1 MSNTHVFSTYMYFYF
16 LLLFNHILKKRNL
29 LAFQVSQW
37 LTGIGLERYS
47 PQFLDSG
54 INGGNL
60 LRLESRELKAL
71 GVYGEAKAHLKRKLK
86 ELRAQADRERKERKE
101 LERLRRKAEKAARKK

>member
-1 MSNTHVFSTYMYFYF
+1 MFHIT
-16 LLLFNHILKKRNL
+16 LLKEKVC
-29 LAFQVSQW
+29 FQVCQW

-54 INGGNL
+54 INGSNL

-101 LERLRRKAEKAARKK
+101 IERMRRKAEKAARKK

>member
-1 MSNTHVFSTYMYFYF
+1 MHFIFYVM
-16 LLLFNHILKKRNL
+16 LLENGFIFKGSCS
-29 LAFQVSQW
+29 FQVCQW
-37 LTGIGLERYS
+37 LTGIGLEHYS

-71 GVYGEAKAHLKRKLK
+71 GVYGEAKVHLKRKLK
-86 ELRAQADRERKERKE
+86 ELKAQADRERKERKE
-101 LERLRRKAEKAARKK
+101 IERMRRKAEKAARKK

>member
-1 MSNTHVFSTYMYFYF
+1 MEH
-16 LLLFNHILKKRNL
+16 
-29 LAFQVSQW
+29 
-37 LTGIGLERYS
+37 YS

-54 INGGNL
+54 INGSNL

-71 GVYGEAKAHLKRKLK
+71 GIYGDSKAHLKRKLK

-101 LERLRRKAEKAARKK
+101 IERMRRKAEKAARKK